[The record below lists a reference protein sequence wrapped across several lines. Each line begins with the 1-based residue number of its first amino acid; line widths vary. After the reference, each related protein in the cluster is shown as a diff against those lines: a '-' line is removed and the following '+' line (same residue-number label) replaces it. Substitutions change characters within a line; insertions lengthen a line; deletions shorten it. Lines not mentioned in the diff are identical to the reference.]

1 MFFTFLIDVE
11 KESTTILTLTTED
24 PGEGFGKIYPAA
36 QASQLEEESDEDEDV
51 PSDVISRKELDKG
64 RLSRDGTLTYQITSL
79 LLQPLINRQRRYTS
93 HFNRP
98 LHYSV
103 WVAQTPLSKHFNV

>member
-1 MFFTFLIDVE
+1 MTFETNNPLFVPVAAE
-11 KESTTILTLTTED
+11 EMQATTTTEED

-36 QASQLEEESDEDEDV
+36 QASQLEEDSDEDEDV

-79 LLQPLINRQRRYTS
+79 LLQHLINRQRQYTS
-93 HFNRP
+93 HFT
-98 LHYSV
+98 
-103 WVAQTPLSKHFNV
+103 QTTTPLCLGSSDATI